1 MSMIN
6 KNIPICS
13 IVGYEHLKLYQP
25 SDCFRITSD
34 TIALANFV
42 NIRYRDKKILDIGT
56 GLGGIPLILSNRG
69 SAKIIGVE
77 VNKSVAHY
85 ANASVSLNHL
95 EDRITIIPEDIRNFS
110 KNSAP
115 NIYDIIVSN
124 PPYYA
129 TERGFVNSHEIVATA
144 KHDENLQL
152 SEIFQIA
159 KKLLKD
165 QGRFCLVFTTD
176 RLLEIVNFY
185 QEYHFAIK
193 RIQFVYGTSKKCAK
207 IFLIEGTK
215 NGKQGTKIC
224 PPLILEPWEGEE
236 NETKKL

>member
-1 MSMIN
+1 MSMVD
-6 KNIPICS
+6 KNVPICS

-25 SDCFRITSD
+25 LDCFRITSD

-42 NIRYRDKKILDIGT
+42 NIHSRDKKILDIGT
-56 GLGGIPLILSNRG
+56 GLGGIPLILSSRG
-69 SAKIIGVE
+69 EAKIIGVE
-77 VNKSVAHY
+77 VNEAVARY
-85 ANASVSLNHL
+85 ANASVLLNHL
-95 EDRITIIPEDIRNFS
+95 EDKITIISKDIRDFS

-115 NIYDIIVSN
+115 NTFDIIVSN

-129 TERGFVNSHEIVATA
+129 VERGFINSHAVIATA
-144 KHDENLQL
+144 RHDENLQL
-152 SEIFQIA
+152 LEIFQIA

-165 QGRFCLVFTTD
+165 QGKLCLVFTTD
-176 RLLEIVNFY
+176 RILEIVNFY

-193 RIQFVYGTSKKCAK
+193 RIQFIYGSSKKCAK

-224 PPLILEPWEGEE
+224 PPLILNSQGGEQYE
-236 NETKKL
+236 SEKL

>member
-1 MSMIN
+1 MMIAD
-6 KNIPICS
+6 KRVPVCS
-13 IVGYEHLKLYQP
+13 IAGYEYLKLYQP
-25 SDCFRITSD
+25 SDYFRITSD

-42 NIRYRDKKILDIGT
+42 NIHYRDKKILDIGT
-56 GLGGIPLILSNRG
+56 GLGGIPLILSSRSN
-69 SAKIIGVE
+69 AEIIGVE
-77 VNKSVAHY
+77 VNKSVAYY
-85 ANASVSLNHL
+85 ARASVLLNHL
-95 EDRITIIPEDIRNFS
+95 QDRITIIPEDIRDFS

-115 NIYDIIVSN
+115 NIYDIIISN

-129 TERGFVNSHEIVATA
+129 MQRGFVNSHEIVATA
-144 KHDENLQL
+144 KHDENLPL

-165 QGRFCLVFTTD
+165 QGRLCLVFTTD

-193 RIQFVYGTSKKCAK
+193 RIQFIYGSSKKCAK

-215 NGKQGTKIC
+215 NGKPGTKVC
-224 PPLILEPWEGEE
+224 PPLILDFQEGE
-236 NETKKL
+236 